1 MKKLIILALA
11 ATMFA
16 ACGRKV
22 KEGEDGFAWNKATVY
37 FVLVD
42 RFCNGDST
50 NDQQYGRC
58 TDYGSER
65 MNASTFHGGDYAGLL
80 QKAKEGYF
88 TDLGVDVVW
97 LTDPY
102 EQVHGWVPGSGWV
115 VNDFP
120 HYGYHGYYPLD
131 YTQMDKNFGTIEE
144 YRALIDELHAQ
155 GIRVMEGAN
164 INDIGYPTYL
174 DALQQ
179 GFATVPGIDTETAA
193 VEHRRD
199 INYGAWLEA
208 MYDQPD
214 WYTTEWLRRPAETD
228 DPYQMTLYGLPDYLT
243 EKTEP
248 VRLPAFLHRKWQR
261 EGNDNDA
268 WTWPAMKALR
278 KDTTLAP
285 DDYVIRYIAAWV
297 EEFGIDGFRCD
308 VVGYVH
314 PWRWKQLHDACNEA
328 LNRWRAKHPEQAAS
342 KWTDEVMFTG
352 DYDDAYITH
361 LPEYEANG
369 FNSMVNMMFPKDGDL
384 TTIAQTWQA
393 YSDSMAVWQAAGY
406 AWYPFSYLNNAY
418 FREADMEHMDR
429 CATCFLLSPGAVQ
442 IFYGDE
448 VGRKTSDA
456 ILNVDAA
463 QGFRSDYDWSA
474 PNDTLMAHYRKLCA
488 FRKAHP
494 AVGAGKQTMLNS
506 TTVLR
511 ALGKDTIVIALN
523 PHPAMP
529 IPVPFA
535 DGDRVKNAYSGET
548 TVVQN
553 GQVMLQQS
561 CGHVALIEKMN

>member
-80 QKAKEGYF
+80 LKAKEGYF

-199 INYGAWLEA
+199 INYDAWLEA

-328 LNRWRAKHPEQAAS
+328 LNRWRAKHPEQERMA
-342 KWTDEVMFTG
+342 
-352 DYDDAYITH
+352 
-361 LPEYEANG
+361 
-369 FNSMVNMMFPKDGDL
+369 L
-384 TTIAQTWQA
+384 T
-393 YSDSMAVWQAAGY
+393 
-406 AWYPFSYLNNAY
+406 AW
-418 FREADMEHMDR
+418 
-429 CATCFLLSPGAVQ
+429 
-442 IFYGDE
+442 
-448 VGRKTSDA
+448 
-456 ILNVDAA
+456 
-463 QGFRSDYDWSA
+463 
-474 PNDTLMAHYRKLCA
+474 
-488 FRKAHP
+488 
-494 AVGAGKQTMLNS
+494 
-506 TTVLR
+506 
-511 ALGKDTIVIALN
+511 
-523 PHPAMP
+523 
-529 IPVPFA
+529 
-535 DGDRVKNAYSGET
+535 
-548 TVVQN
+548 
-553 GQVMLQQS
+553 
-561 CGHVALIEKMN
+561 